1 MSYHREAGVEPSR
14 AIGLTSGPSWR
25 ENQPRQLRSV
35 PGDNPIHHL
44 DQPDERRKAEEGG
57 ESPVPGFSQNKQ
69 RRPSR
74 AQRSSIGGEY
84 VHCAPA
90 RGEQLRRH
98 RGRRDFLV
106 GDDLESCRA
115 IAPADP
121 LDRAPAQTALPVPE
135 QQVAAGNR
143 HASIIPCRRNPLK
156 DAAANACRTKTL
168 FMRMRSVARLVV
180 KSGLRAPDSGLR
192 GCGLR
197 APCCN

>member
-143 HASIIPCRRNPLK
+143 HASIIPCRRLN
-156 DAAANACRTKTL
+156 DAAIKECRRRTL
-168 FMRMRSVARLVV
+168 FMRMRSVANL
-180 KSGLRAPDSGLR
+180 ADSGL
-192 GCGLR
+192 GLGLR
-197 APCCN
+197 TPGSGLQSSRSR